1 MLLLVLQPLRCQ
13 HASVN
18 LPRVEF
24 NLEVKG
30 SCFVLDP
37 FRGSV
42 RVMQYSLLPPP
53 SDQKNRICKYQTYV
67 FLSIA

>member
-1 MLLLVLQPLRCQ
+1 MVIKGCWLYVA
-13 HASVN
+13 ASTPAT
-18 LPRVEF
+18 PRSTEF

-37 FRGSV
+37 FTGSV

-53 SDQKNRICKYQTYV
+53 SDQKNTICKYQTYA